1 MEKEILAC
9 IEDENIKYLHSG
21 QISKYVFPLERKE
34 AHEKKVSHLIIRF
47 FIMTITPDNEILYL
61 VQKRGRKKKSYPGYF
76 TDSASGHIIYR
87 PNLEFNDI
95 KENAIRELEE
105 EFGIPRNSIN
115 KIIFHDL
122 NTEQDNYTKEIAYI
136 FFGLVDYSVKLKP
149 NFEELEIKESRFYSK
164 KELENILSNEKSVD
178 YSKEIWNYLIQM
190 DIISLFKIN
199 QNLRKNGSQDVALFV
214 GRFQPLHHGHIY
226 CFNRILES
234 HKKLKIGIGSSQ
246 LSKTKNDPFTS
257 EERIKFINT
266 ALEKRKISKNKYE
279 IYEIP
284 DIFNAQKWVDH
295 VIEITGDFDII
306 YSNSDWVRQLFQNK
320 NYLVGKK
327 LGIFKKKYNASN
339 VRKLISKEKKN
350 WTNLVPKEIANLI
363 KEFKGIERIQSLYEI
378 SEEA

>member
-21 QISKYVFPLERKE
+21 QISKYVFPLERTD
-34 AHEKKVSHLIIRF
+34 AHKKGVSHLIIRF
-47 FIMTITPDNEILYL
+47 FIMAITPDNETVYL
-61 VQKRGRKKKSYPGYF
+61 VQKRGKNKKSYPEFY

-164 KELENILSNEKSVD
+164 KELENILRNEKSVD

-190 DIISLFKIN
+190 DVISLFEIN
-199 QNLRKNGSQDVALFV
+199 QNLKKHGSQDVALFI
-214 GRFQPLHHGHIY
+214 GRWQPLHHGHIY
-226 CFNRILES
+226 VIHRILES

-266 ALEKRKISKNKYE
+266 AFEKRKISKNKYE

-295 VIEITGDFDII
+295 VVSIVGDFDII